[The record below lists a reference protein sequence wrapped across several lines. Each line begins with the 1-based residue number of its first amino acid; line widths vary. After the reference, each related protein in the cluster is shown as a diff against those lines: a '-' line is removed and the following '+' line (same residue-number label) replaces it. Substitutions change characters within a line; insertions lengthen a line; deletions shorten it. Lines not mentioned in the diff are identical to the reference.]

1 MAVGPA
7 PPRALPQR
15 GNGWPPTAWYSRPP
29 GCHRHGTSVTR
40 AAPPC
45 HRGAPAWVVPR
56 WSGDSHSLVG
66 EKGAT
71 ECHAILRARSGRPG
85 SQTVRLGRSRRRAKN
100 GASARRRYAG
110 LLTRCLQV
118 PVALAV
124 AQHLGSA
131 WCGPAVGIG
140 RKPFPTGR
148 WSAAACVT

>member
-1 MAVGPA
+1 MPRDPA
-7 PPRALPQR
+7 REERQTRLPDRQ
-15 GNGWPPTAWYSRPP
+15 T
-29 GCHRHGTSVTR
+29 GT
-40 AAPPC
+40 C
-45 HRGAPAWVVPR
+45 
-56 WSGDSHSLVG
+56 
-66 EKGAT
+66 
-71 ECHAILRARSGRPG
+71 
-85 SQTVRLGRSRRRAKN
+85 RRRAKN

-110 LLTRCLQV
+110 LLTVCSQV